1 MLAIIIDV
9 LVSFILAKYLQ
20 RLWVQIP
27 LAVLGGIA
35 SMMVAFIAADIMAG
49 SGNNY
54 NVGAFVLGVFFHPF
68 VTLIGLWYFRRKMGK
83 NNAKSSNTKHD
94 KEEALK

>member
-1 MLAIIIDV
+1 MLAIIIEV
-9 LVSFILAKYLQ
+9 LVAFILAKYFQ

-35 SMMVAFIAADIMAG
+35 SMMVAFIVADMMAG
-49 SGNNY
+49 TGNSY

-68 VTLIGLWYFRRKMGK
+68 VTLIGLWYFRRKMRK
-83 NNAKSSNTKHD
+83 ASEKIEPN
-94 KEEALK
+94 